1 MEEENAKQ
9 RKSISKQNIKSEPY
23 TERPEPRKRQASSSS
38 DEAAL
43 KRKKYI
49 TDDKQRDNNDEIE
62 QFGKYVTCLLKKIP
76 AEACMEL
83 QAEIINLIMK
93 KQLELKRKET
103 SVLAGN
109 KMAATA
115 SDTGSKVEFEN
126 TPSTSSFNIS
136 NGGTE

>member
-23 TERPEPRKRQASSSS
+23 TERPEPRTRSSSSS
-38 DEAAL
+38 DEAPL
-43 KRKKYI
+43 KRKKYK
-49 TDDKQRDNNDEIE
+49 TDDKQPDNNDEIE

-76 AEACMEL
+76 ADACMEL

-115 SDTGSKVEFEN
+115 SDTNSKVEFEN